1 MLVRE
6 VYIIDCGILR
16 SLESERDPCC
26 VGLVIK
32 KILKKDRGNGKK
44 NP

>member
-26 VGLVIK
+26 VGLVMK
-32 KILKKDRGNGKK
+32 KILNKDRGNGKK

>member
-6 VYIIDCGILR
+6 VYIIDCRILR
-16 SLESERDPCC
+16 SLESERDPGC
-26 VGLVIK
+26 VGLVMK